1 MFRKKA
7 SELISSEHIL
17 PILPKNI
24 MQWMEK
30 ARPIVEGNKRSFL
43 AFPFWKQIYS
53 DNSDRIFLLAGRQVF
68 KSTWL
73 TDVLAHNATTNP
85 GVTLVYV
92 THDELS
98 LSGFSN
104 QKFRIGTLEQNPLL
118 KSFVR
123 GGGIGK
129 ISEIGFKNHSRIYLT
144 TDNGGYVHVEGKSP
158 SEVLLDEVQY
168 HELEFLPKLLESMSA
183 TKGKL
188 KMVGIGGEGGSEEER
203 LWLQTDQRNWQYD
216 DPDWRENLKFT
227 PEIGLEMGDYLTD
240 VLKGKWVSKN
250 PENNLFHG
258 YHLPQIHFPT
268 IPLTIK
274 DAIEKYNVDPSYS
287 IEWKENNYPN
297 SLYQTHVLGSF
308 YKAQRRPVTRETV
321 LACMT
326 PYREYDLLLSEEI
339 SKLKQ
344 TFSGKIRV
352 AMGVDFG
359 SGISVSNTVISI
371 LIEISTSEFAPKRY
385 RLAFIEK
392 RPAENQMVQAR
403 YICDLF
409 KKSSCDIG
417 VGDLGYGANQ
427 VKVIQDGGYD
437 ENGSYYDGVTSSNF
451 IGCRTTSNETKP
463 LTIHEAK
470 IDEHGEETDAITIDK
485 TTKIQ
490 EFIDMLEFRI
500 SNPTCPNDIK
510 AQKTQFIIPYMSEHK
525 VNWLIDDFTNIT
537 RKDLAEIEGIHVV
550 DSRQR
555 ARKEFNHPRDS
566 TMSIIYARQALDL
579 DFEWNWISA

>member
-7 SELISSEHIL
+7 SQLIPSEPNL
-17 PILPKNI
+17 PVLPKNI
-24 MQWMEK
+24 IEWMNK

-43 AFPFWKQIYS
+43 AFPFWKEIYS
-53 DNSDRIFLLAGRQVF
+53 DKSNRIFLLAGRQVF

-73 TDVLAHNATTNP
+73 TDVLAHSATTHP

-118 KSFVR
+118 KLFVR

-129 ISEIGFKNHSRIYLT
+129 ISEIGFQNNSRIYLT

-158 SEVLLDEVQY
+158 SEILLDEIQY
-168 HELEFLPKLLESMSA
+168 HQLEFLPKLLESMSA

-216 DPDWRENLKFT
+216 DPNWREKLRFT
-227 PEIGLEMGDYLTD
+227 PGIGLEIGDYLID
-240 VLKGKWVSKN
+240 VLKGRWVSKN

-274 DAIEKYNVDPSYS
+274 DAIEKYEIDPIYS
-287 IEWKENNYPN
+287 IESKQNNYPN
-297 SLYQTHVLGSF
+297 SLFQTHVLGSF
-308 YKAQRRPVTRETV
+308 YKAQRRPVTREMV

-326 PYREYDLLLSEEI
+326 PYRNYDLLTSDEI
-339 SKLKQ
+339 SQLKQ
-344 TFSGKIRV
+344 TSNEKIRV
-352 AMGVDFG
+352 GMGVDFG
-359 SGISVSNTVISI
+359 SGISSSYTVISI
-371 LIEISTSEFAPKRY
+371 LIEWTLSKSLPKKY
-385 RLAFIEK
+385 HLAFIEK
-392 RPAENQMVQAR
+392 RPAENQMMQAR
-403 YICDLF
+403 YIYDLF

-417 VGDLGYGANQ
+417 IGDLGYGANQ
-427 VKVIQDGGYD
+427 VKLIQDGGYD
-437 ENGSYYDGVTSSNF
+437 DNGLKYDGVSSSNF
-451 IGCRTTSNETKP
+451 IGCRTISNETKP
-463 LTIHEAK
+463 LQIHEAK
-470 IDEHGEETDAITIDK
+470 IDEHGEKTDAITIDK

-500 SNPTCPNDIK
+500 TNPSLPNNME
-510 AQKTQFIIPYMSEHK
+510 TQNTQLVIPYKSEHL
-525 VNWLIDDFTNIT
+525 VDWLIDDFTNIT
-537 RKDLAEIEGIHVV
+537 RKDLAEIEGISIV

-566 TMSIIYARQALDL
+566 VMSIIYARQALDL
-579 DFEWNWISA
+579 DFEWNWISG

>member
-7 SELISSEHIL
+7 SQLVSSEPNL

-24 MQWMEK
+24 LEWIEK

-43 AFPFWKQIYS
+43 AFPFWKNIYS
-53 DNSDRIFLLAGRQVF
+53 DDCNRIFVLAGRQVF

-73 TDVLAHNATTNP
+73 TDVLAHSATTNQ

-118 KSFVR
+118 KLFVR

-129 ISEIGFKNHSRIYLT
+129 ISEIGFQNNSRIYLT

-158 SEVLLDEVQY
+158 SEVLLDEIQY

-203 LWLQTDQRNWQYD
+203 LWLQTDQRSWEYD
-216 DPDWRENLKFT
+216 DPVWREKLRFT
-227 PEIGLEMGDYLTD
+227 SGIGLEIDDYLKD
-240 VLKGKWVSKN
+240 VLKGKWISKN
-250 PENNLFHG
+250 PENDLFHG

-274 DAIEKYNVDPSYS
+274 DAIEKYEVDPSYS
-287 IEWKENNYPN
+287 IQWKENNYPN

-308 YKAQRRPVTRETV
+308 YKAQRRPVTREMV
-321 LACMT
+321 LACMN
-326 PYREYDLLLSEEI
+326 PYRNYDLLTPDEI
-339 SKLKQ
+339 SELKQ
-344 TFSGKIRV
+344 TFSEKIRIG
-352 AMGVDFG
+352 MGVDFG
-359 SGISVSNTVISI
+359 SGISSSNTVISI
-371 LIEISTSEFAPKRY
+371 LIEWSISKSLPKRY
-385 RLAFIEK
+385 HLAFVEK
-392 RPAENQMVQAR
+392 RPAENQMMQAR

-409 KKSSCDIG
+409 KQFSCDIG

-427 VKVIQDGGYD
+427 VKLIQDGGYD
-437 ENGSYYDGVTSSNF
+437 ENGARYDGVTSSNF

-463 LTIHEAK
+463 LKIHESK

-490 EFIDMLEFRI
+490 EFIDMLEFRV
-500 SNPTCPNDIK
+500 SNSEKSNNTE
-510 AQKTQFIIPYMSEHK
+510 TQFIIPYKSEHK
-525 VNWLIDDFTNIT
+525 VNWLIDDFTSIT

-579 DFEWNWISA
+579 DFEWSWISA